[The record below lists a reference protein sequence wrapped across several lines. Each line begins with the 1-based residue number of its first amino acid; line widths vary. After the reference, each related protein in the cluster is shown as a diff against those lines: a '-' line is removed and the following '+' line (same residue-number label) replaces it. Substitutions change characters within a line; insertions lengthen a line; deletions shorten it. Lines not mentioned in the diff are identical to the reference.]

1 MKLKAMVLCLSL
13 WGLAGCDKG
22 ATAPVQAATAATPA
36 TDTDSAAFLA
46 GFDGVWATMT
56 SAGTDDAETVFRFKF
71 GKAHSDFVMDAHV
84 FDVHLVDVDT
94 DNQVVTFETSGE
106 RDPKE
111 LLTVTRIVDAKDRG
125 NPDAPFTLRVTFGNG
140 QFSDLSFVRRLAPQ
154 DLDAINRAR
163 DAMATPVLAVPDAP
177 TDDPTDPCTGGNS
190 FVERMTCTNPAVKAA
205 QKAFDMAFV
214 NAETEYGTEVHG
226 SQAAARKQLEAC
238 ASTECL
244 QKTYADWT
252 RYVAENY
259 PDRSPHAE

>member
-1 MKLKAMVLCLSL
+1 MKYA
-13 WGLAGCDKG
+13 GLALALLLGVLPGCDTSSG
-22 ATAPVQAATAATPA
+22 TAQPVAAAAA
-36 TDTDSAAFLA
+36 VDENAYLSA
-46 GFDGVWATMT
+46 FDGVWATT
-56 SAGTDDAETVFRFKF
+56 SSAGTDDAETVFRFKF

-111 LLTVTRIVDAKDRG
+111 LLTVTRIVDAKDRA

-163 DAMATPVLAVPDAP
+163 DAMATPVLAVTDAP

-205 QKAFDMAFV
+205 QEAFDMAFV

-259 PDRSPHAE
+259 PDRSAHAE